1 MTDARVAAWIAAWD
15 NLNQVN
21 ETLKAQYSRS
31 RGRIE
36 DPDEYRAVL
45 QMSADIYTHL
55 ADVPAEVGVAAAEL
69 LEHREKELQEQ
80 EAMFRKAFD
89 E

>member
-1 MTDARVAAWIAAWD
+1 MTDARAAAWIAAWD

-21 ETLKAQYSRS
+21 ETLKAQYSR
-31 RGRIE
+31 GRIE

-45 QMSADIYTHL
+45 QMSADIYAHL

>member
-15 NLNQVN
+15 SLNQVN

>member
-15 NLNQVN
+15 SLNQVN
-21 ETLKAQYSRS
+21 ETLKAQYS

>member
-1 MTDARVAAWIAAWD
+1 MSDARVGAWIAAWD

-21 ETLKAQYSRS
+21 ETLKAQYS

-89 E
+89 DE